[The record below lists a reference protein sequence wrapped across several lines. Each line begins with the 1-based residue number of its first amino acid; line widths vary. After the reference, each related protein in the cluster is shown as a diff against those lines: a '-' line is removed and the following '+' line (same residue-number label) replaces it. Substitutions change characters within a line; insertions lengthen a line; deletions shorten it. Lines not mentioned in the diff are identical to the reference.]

1 MAIVKKGEN
10 VDDSNSGL
18 KDYIDMMK
26 QIKAPPELVEKAVT
40 NACELKQM
48 KLEEHCPEL
57 EGIDDFC
64 IDDYRGPSAVIW
76 KRKDGFGADYYW
88 SSTHF
93 AEVCDLVTGSCLP
106 VTVCNGERDVV
117 VVRPA

>member
-1 MAIVKKGEN
+1 M
-10 VDDSNSGL
+10 DDSNSGL

-64 IDDYRGPSAVIW
+64 IDDYRGVAYPSPYAT
-76 KRKDGFGADYYW
+76 GSAMSW
-88 SSTHF
+88 SSGQHKRDRLPSHEHVGHLETPPRS
-93 AEVCDLVTGSCLP
+93 SC
-106 VTVCNGERDVV
+106 
-117 VVRPA
+117 